1 MKPQPFFVILI
12 GVMIGS
18 LKAIGQT
25 LTIRNATKKPITV
38 QVEVMGRYK
47 SHQPFDSLTIA
58 PKGTATLNRKNSPL
72 TFYSVTVNKVAETY
86 KDFVWERDVELAFDE
101 SSKFTVKGSTL
112 TTEWDD
118 FDKNMVLPV
127 RDKLVANT
135 IEYNK
140 LLAAG
145 DTLGG
150 EKYLQKSNQAIE
162 ELNKQLDSIIFASR
176 RNFLDLYLLAGR
188 WRAWPKSVCNEQL
201 QAYAAAWGNHPFHKA
216 IVDEIKKIESFGE
229 GVRIQPF
236 KKTSIDNQEVNL
248 AKIKPDYI
256 LLDFWGSWCGP
267 CIKAIPELQNLY
279 STFDASRLQII
290 GIAAENE
297 VPSSPLR
304 ALLKKKDIGWTQIEE
319 LRLGDKTL
327 AKQLNITFYPT
338 YFLLDKNLKIIKR
351 GDSRILKE
359 VREILLGN

>member
-25 LTIRNATKKPITV
+25 LTIRNTTEKPITV
-38 QVEVMGRYK
+38 QLEEMRRYNDF
-47 SHQPFDSLTIA
+47 QPFDSLTIGA
-58 PKGTATLNRKNSPL
+58 KEVATLNRKKSPL
-72 TFYSVTVNKVAETY
+72 TFYRVTANKVMQTF
-86 KDFVWERDVELAFDE
+86 KDFVWERDAEIVFDE
-101 SSKFTVKGSTL
+101 SSKFIVNGSSL
-112 TTEWDD
+112 TTELDD
-118 FDKNMVLPV
+118 FSQKTILPL
-127 RDKLVANT
+127 RNKLVVNT

-140 LLAAG
+140 LQAAG
-145 DTLGG
+145 DTLGA
-150 EKYLQKSNQAIE
+150 EKYLQKSNQAIG
-162 ELNKQLDSIIFASR
+162 ELNKQLDSMIFASR
-176 RNFLDLYLLAGR
+176 RNFNDFYLMVGR
-188 WRAWPKSVCNEQL
+188 WAAWPKSVQKEQL
-201 QAYAAAWGNHPFHKA
+201 KAYETAWGNHPFYQA
-216 IVDEIKKIESFGE
+216 IVNEIKKIESFGE
-229 GVRIQPF
+229 GVRIPPF
-236 KKTSIDNQEVNL
+236 KKTSIESKEVNL
-248 AKIKPDYI
+248 SKIKSDYI

-267 CIKAIPELQNLY
+267 CIKAIPELQDLY
-279 STFDASRLQII
+279 TTFDASRLQII

-297 VPSSPLR
+297 VPSAPLR

>member
-1 MKPQPFFVILI
+1 MKLWTLLVGTL
-12 GVMIGS
+12 GAVCS
-18 LKAIGQT
+18 LTAVAQN
-25 LTIRNATKKPITV
+25 LTIQNTTEKPITV
-38 QVEVMGRYK
+38 QVEVMGGYK
-47 SHQPFDSLTIA
+47 SMQPFDSLTIA
-58 PKGTATLNRKNSPL
+58 AKGTATLNRKNAPL
-72 TFYSVTVNKVAETY
+72 TFYRIVANNVIETFR
-86 KDFVWERDVELAFDE
+86 DFVWERDMEVVFDE
-101 SSKFTVKGSTL
+101 SSKFAVKGSTL

-118 FDKNMVLPV
+118 FIKNMVSPV
-127 RDKLVANT
+127 HGKLVANT

-145 DTLGG
+145 DTLGA
-150 EKYLQKSNQAIE
+150 EKYMLKSNQAIG
-162 ELNKQLDSIIFASR
+162 ELNKQLDSIIFAPR
-176 RNFLDLYLLAGR
+176 RSFTDFYLLAGR
-188 WRAWPKSVCNEQL
+188 WEAWSKSVRNEQL

-216 IVDEIKKIESFGE
+216 IVDEIKKIESVGE
-229 GVRIQPF
+229 GVRIRPF
-236 KKTSIDNQEVNL
+236 KTTSIEDKEVNL
-248 AKIKPDYI
+248 SEIKSDYI

-279 STFDASRLQII
+279 TTFDASCLQII
-290 GIAAENE
+290 GIAGENE
-297 VPSSPLR
+297 VPSAQLR

-359 VREILLGN
+359 VEEILRKK

>member
-12 GVMIGS
+12 GMMIGS
-18 LKAIGQT
+18 LKATGQT
-25 LTIRNATKKPITV
+25 LTIRNATEKPITV

-101 SSKFTVKGSTL
+101 SSKFTVNGSSL
-112 TTEWDD
+112 TTELDD
-118 FDKNMVLPV
+118 FSQKTILPL
-127 RDKLVANT
+127 RNKLVANT

-145 DTLGG
+145 DTLGA
-150 EKYLQKSNQAIE
+150 EKYLQKSNQAIG
-162 ELNKQLDSIIFASR
+162 ELNKQLDSMIFAPR
-176 RNFLDLYLLAGR
+176 RNFNDFYLMVGR
-188 WRAWPKSVCNEQL
+188 WAAWPKNVQKEQL
-201 QAYAAAWGNHPFHKA
+201 KAYATAWGNHPFYQA

-248 AKIKPDYI
+248 AKIKSDYI

-327 AKQLNITFYPT
+327 AEQLNVTFYPT

>member
-1 MKPQPFFVILI
+1 MKLW
-12 GVMIGS
+12 S
-18 LKAIGQT
+18 LLVGTLGAVSSLTAIAQN
-25 LTIRNATKKPITV
+25 LTIQNTTEKPITV

-58 PKGTATLNRKNSPL
+58 PKGTATLNRKNLPL

-86 KDFVWERDVELAFDE
+86 KDFVWERDVELIFDE

-145 DTLGG
+145 DTLGA
-150 EKYLQKSNQAIE
+150 EKCMLKSNQAVG

-176 RNFLDLYLLAGR
+176 RNFIDFYLLAGR
-188 WRAWPKSVCNEQL
+188 WRAWSKSVCNEQL
-201 QAYAAAWGNHPFHKA
+201 QAYAGAWGNHPFHKA
-216 IVDEIKKIESFGE
+216 IMDEIKKIESVGE
-229 GVRIQPF
+229 GVRIRPF
-236 KKTSIDNQEVNL
+236 KTRSIEDKEVNL
-248 AKIKPDYI
+248 SEIKSDYI

-279 STFDASRLQII
+279 TTFDASRFQII
-290 GIAAENE
+290 GIAGENE
-297 VPSSPLR
+297 VPSAQLR

-359 VREILLGN
+359 VEEILRKK